1 MTQHT
6 SLSATAPDLP
16 RWRGW
21 LAIVFLG
28 IGAFTIVTTELA
40 PIGLL
45 SSIARDMGRSEAT
58 VGLTV
63 TLYAWIGAFSALLSA
78 FALSR
83 LPRKPLL
90 IGLMLCLALS
100 NGAAMLADS
109 FGMLL
114 SARACGAI
122 AHGLFWAVIAA
133 SAAQIAPAR
142 HVGLATS
149 IVFGGVSAAS
159 VLGVPLATF
168 IGQESSWR
176 VAFGAIGVLSL
187 VVALVMVPVLPG
199 LKQAEARGARAA
211 LAGVLRRADL
221 WGIYVATAFA
231 VTSHFAAF
239 TFIEPF
245 LREAP
250 GVQSSLVIA
259 LLFGFGAAGLAANFA
274 TGVFIDRYLRSFLM
288 LALCML
294 SLALI
299 VLGYWRDT
307 LGVAGIAAMLVMWGA
322 AISAIFVGFQ
332 TWILRTA
339 GTAAMPASAIY
350 VAIFN
355 AAIGTGAMVGA
366 WVLSSSGFSTVMVV
380 AGLGGVVSILVVAS
394 IGRPVGNLRSA
405 IDVHPCASLIQA
417 SAQPRARLP

>member
-1 MTQHT
+1 MNQHT
-6 SLSATAPDLP
+6 SLFTTAPDTP
-16 RWRGW
+16 SWRGW

-45 SSIARDMGRSEAT
+45 SAIARDLGRSEAT

-78 FALSR
+78 FALGR

-176 VAFGAIGVLSL
+176 AAFGAIGVLSL
-187 VVALVMVPVLPG
+187 VIALVMVPVLPR
-199 LKQAEARGARAA
+199 LKQEAQGGRAA

-231 VTSHFAAF
+231 VTGHFAAF

-259 LLFGFGAAGLAANFA
+259 LLFGFGAAGLAANFV

-299 VLGYWRDT
+299 VLGYWRAT
-307 LGVAGIAAMLVMWGA
+307 LGVAGITAMLVMWGA

-339 GTAAMPASAIY
+339 GTAAMPASAVY

-366 WVLSSSGFSTVMVV
+366 WVLSSSGFPTVMVV

-394 IGRPVGNLRSA
+394 IGRPVLA
-405 IDVHPCASLIQA
+405 L
-417 SAQPRARLP
+417 QPGLSQ

>member
-6 SLSATAPDLP
+6 SLFTTAPDLP
-16 RWRGW
+16 HWRGW

-45 SSIARDMGRSEAT
+45 SAIARDIGRSEAT

-78 FALSR
+78 LALGR

-114 SARACGAI
+114 SSRACGAI

-133 SAAQIAPAR
+133 SAAQIAPPR
-142 HVGLATS
+142 RVGLATS

-187 VVALVMVPVLPG
+187 VVALVMVAVLPG
-199 LKQAEARGARAA
+199 LKQEEARGGRAA
-211 LAGVLRRADL
+211 LAGVLRRTDL
-221 WGIYVATAFA
+221 WGIYLATAFA

-259 LLFGFGAAGLAANFA
+259 LLFGFGAAGLAANFV
-274 TGVFIDRYLRSFLM
+274 TGVFIDRYLRFLLM

-339 GTAAMPASAIY
+339 GTAAIPASAIY

-355 AAIGTGAMVGA
+355 AAIGTGAMAGA
-366 WVLSSSGFSTVMVV
+366 WVLNSSGLPTVMVV
-380 AGLGGVVSILVVAS
+380 AALGGVVSIWVVAS
-394 IGRPVGNLRSA
+394 IGRPV
-405 IDVHPCASLIQA
+405 
-417 SAQPRARLP
+417 RAL

>member
-1 MTQHT
+1 MHTT
-6 SLSATAPDLP
+6 SLSHGTPALP
-16 RWRGW
+16 AWRVW
-21 LAIVFLG
+21 LAIAFLG
-28 IGAFTIVTTELA
+28 IGAFAIVTTELA

-45 SSIARDMGRSEAT
+45 SAIARDIGRSESA

-63 TLYAWIGAFSALLSA
+63 TLYAWVGAFSALLSA
-78 FALSR
+78 VALGN

-90 IGLMLCLALS
+90 IGLMLGLGLS
-100 NGAAMLADS
+100 NMGAMLADS

-114 SARACGAI
+114 AARACGAV

-159 VLGVPLATF
+159 VIGVPLATF
-168 IGQESSWR
+168 IGQQNNWR
-176 VAFGAIGVLSL
+176 VAFGAIGALSL
-187 VVALVMVPVLPG
+187 VMALAMAPVLPRIRQEDTG
-199 LKQAEARGARAA
+199 GAGAA

-221 WGIYVATAFA
+221 WGIFLATAFA
-231 VTSHFAAF
+231 VTGHFAAF

-245 LREAP
+245 LREVP
-250 GVQSSLVIA
+250 GIQASLVIA
-259 LLFGFGAAGLAANFA
+259 LLFGFGAAGLAANFL
-274 TGVFIDRYLRSFLM
+274 TGVFIDRYLRPFLM
-288 LALCML
+288 LALSMM

-299 VLGYWRDT
+299 ALGYWGAT
-307 LGVAGIAAMLVMWGA
+307 LGVAGIGVMLALWGA

-339 GTAAMPASAIY
+339 GAAAMPASAVY

-355 AAIGTGAMVGA
+355 AAIGAGAMLGA
-366 WVLSSSGFSTVMVV
+366 WVLSRSGYSAVMVV
-380 AGLGGVVSILVVAS
+380 AGLGSVLSILLVAN
-394 IGRPVGNLRSA
+394 IGRPLPA
-405 IDVHPCASLIQA
+405 APEL
-417 SAQPRARLP
+417 AR